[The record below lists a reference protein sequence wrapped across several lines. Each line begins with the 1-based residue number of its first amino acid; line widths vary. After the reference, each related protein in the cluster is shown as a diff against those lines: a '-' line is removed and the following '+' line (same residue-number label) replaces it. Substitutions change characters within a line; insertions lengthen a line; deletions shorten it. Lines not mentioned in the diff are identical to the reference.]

1 MARNMYVITNA
12 SGVVIA
18 ACDEHVSSSDGKIR
32 ALITPARA
40 DHKMFL
46 IHDVPDE
53 VTTLSADK
61 FQVAITEYF
70 RSASKKVHIA
80 DPHAIMRP
88 RSGSRDHR

>member
-1 MARNMYVITNA
+1 
-12 SGVVIA
+12 
-18 ACDEHVSSSDGKIR
+18 
-32 ALITPARA
+32 
-40 DHKMFL
+40 MFL